1 MYILFHIAFH
11 CDLSQDIKY
20 SSLSHPAGPRC
31 VSSLQIT
38 VRVCPSQPPN
48 PSLPT
53 TPPCGHCKSVLCL
66 SLPLFHRHVHW
77 CRILLCTR
85 AWGHMVT
92 SLGMSSYG
100 DTTRRRTVTS
110 GSVRGTAGAPLPFC
124 GCVVCHCECVYTPHV
139 LYPLIRQR
147 ESSLFPCLPVVNG
160 AAVNKGLRVSF
171 RIRVLLKYMPRTG
184 IAGSYGNSSFSFF
197 EKNRDHFT

>member
-1 MYILFHIAFH
+1 MCVQSTDH
-11 CDLSQDIKY
+11 
-20 SSLSHPAGPRC
+20 SSRLP
-31 VSSLQIT
+31 VSASRLIPPHHSALWPLQ
-38 VRVCPSQPPN
+38 VCSV
-48 PSLPT
+48 
-53 TPPCGHCKSVLCL
+53 SVLCL

-92 SLGMSSYG
+92 SLGMSPYG
-100 DTTRRRTVTS
+100 DTTRRRMVTS
-110 GSVRGTAGAPLPFC
+110 GSVRGAAGAPLPFC
-124 GCVVCHCECVYTPHV
+124 GCVLCHCECVYTPHV

-147 ESSLFPCLPVVNG
+147 KSSLFPCLPVVNG

-184 IAGSYGNSSFSFF
+184 IAGSYGNSSFSFLRKICTIF
-197 EKNRDHFT
+197 LSLVPIYIPTYNIGGVPFL